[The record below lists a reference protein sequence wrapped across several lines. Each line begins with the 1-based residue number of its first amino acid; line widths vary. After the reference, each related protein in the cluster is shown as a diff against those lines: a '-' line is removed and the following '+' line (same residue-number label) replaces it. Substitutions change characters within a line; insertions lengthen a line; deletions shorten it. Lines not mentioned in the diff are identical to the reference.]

1 MLRYATRD
9 GVHCVAFHV
18 AKGGVGKTSLAGNTA
33 YLASRARRVV
43 LIDADPQGSATS
55 WLAPAPCNSEL
66 ADVLKGEAELND
78 ALVPLASNLELLPSS
93 GLTGGLKQFAETV
106 LVRRPAVFD
115 RLRRALTEHGT
126 DLVIYD
132 LSPGMS
138 LLERSVLMSVDEV
151 VLPALAEYFSV
162 DGINTAALLLAE
174 INADW
179 DRDVRAD
186 KLVVNALNR
195 SFRRHVQAHAD
206 YRRLDRF
213 DLFTVAQDAKVAE
226 SQFMHQPLPV
236 YEAGSKVIP
245 ELQRLADALGG
256 S

>member
-1 MLRYATRD
+1 M
-9 GVHCVAFHV
+9 HCVAFHV
-18 AKGGVGKTSLAGNTA
+18 AKGGVGKTTLAGNTA
-33 YLASRARRVV
+33 YLASKTRRVV
-43 LIDADPQGSATS
+43 LVDADPQGSATS
-55 WLAPAPCNSEL
+55 WLVTTPCACEL
-66 ADVLKGEAELND
+66 ANVLRGEAELSD
-78 ALVPLASNLELLPSS
+78 ALVRLSPTLELLPSR
-93 GLTGGLKQFAETV
+93 GLTGDLKNFGETA

-115 RLRRALTEHGT
+115 RLRRELAAHGA

-132 LSPGMS
+132 LSPGLS
-138 LLERSVLMSVDEV
+138 LLERSVLMSVNEV

-162 DGINTAALLLAE
+162 DGINTAALLIEE

-179 DRDVRAD
+179 DRTVRAD

-195 SFRRHVQAHAD
+195 SFRRHVQAHAN
-206 YRRLDRF
+206 YRQLTRF

-236 YEAGSKVIP
+236 YEASSRAIP

-256 S
+256 P

>member
-1 MLRYATRD
+1 MHY
-9 GVHCVAFHV
+9 VAFHV

-33 YLASRARRVV
+33 YLASRTRRVV
-43 LIDADPQGSATS
+43 LVDADPQGSATS
-55 WLAPAPCNSEL
+55 WLATTPFTLEL
-66 ADVLKGEAELND
+66 ADVLKGAVELRD
-78 ALVPLASNLELLPSS
+78 ALVPVAPNLELLPSR
-93 GLTGGLKQFAETV
+93 GLTGELKSFAETA
-106 LVRRPAVFD
+106 LVRRPVVFD
-115 RLRRALTEHGT
+115 RLRRALAAHSA

-132 LSPGMS
+132 LSPGLS
-138 LLERSVLMSVDEV
+138 LLERSVLMSVNEV

-162 DGINTAALLLAE
+162 DGINTAALLIDE

-179 DRDVRAD
+179 DRTVRAD

-195 SFRRHVQAHAD
+195 SFRRHVQAHAN
-206 YRRLDRF
+206 YRQLPRF

-245 ELQRLADALGG
+245 ELQRLADALGRP
-256 S
+256 

>member
-1 MLRYATRD
+1 M
-9 GVHCVAFHV
+9 HCVAFHV

-33 YLASRARRVV
+33 YLASKTRRVV
-43 LIDADPQGSATS
+43 LVDADPQGSATS
-55 WLAPAPCNSEL
+55 WLVTTPCACEL
-66 ADVLKGEAELND
+66 ADVLKGEAELRD
-78 ALVPLASNLELLPSS
+78 ALVKLGPNLELLPSR
-93 GLTGGLKQFAETV
+93 GLTSGDLKNFAETA
-106 LVRRPAVFD
+106 LVRRPVVFD
-115 RLRRALTEHGT
+115 RLRRALAAHGA

-132 LSPGMS
+132 LSPGLS
-138 LLERSVLMSVDEV
+138 LLERSVLMSVNEV

-162 DGINTAALLLAE
+162 DGINTAALLIEE

-179 DRDVRAD
+179 DRAVRAD

-195 SFRRHVQAHAD
+195 SFRRHVQAHAN
-206 YRRLDRF
+206 YRKLTHY

-236 YEAGSKVIP
+236 YEAASKAIP

-256 S
+256 P